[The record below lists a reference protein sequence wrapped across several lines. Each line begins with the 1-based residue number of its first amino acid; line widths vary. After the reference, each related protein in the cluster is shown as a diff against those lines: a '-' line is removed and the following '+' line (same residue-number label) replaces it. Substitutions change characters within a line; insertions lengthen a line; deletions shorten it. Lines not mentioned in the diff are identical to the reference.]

1 MHTLICVIFSASWCQ
16 GWAATS
22 AFGSSW
28 TFLFTF
34 FRNNKTV
41 YAQNTTKF
49 QLN

>member
-22 AFGSSW
+22 AFGSSR